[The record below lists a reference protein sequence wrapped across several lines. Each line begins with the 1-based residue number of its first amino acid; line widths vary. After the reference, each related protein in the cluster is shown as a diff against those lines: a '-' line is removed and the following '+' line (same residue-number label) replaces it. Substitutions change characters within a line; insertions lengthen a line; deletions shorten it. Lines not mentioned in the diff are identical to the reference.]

1 MIIEEVV
8 TLAKRKAIKAVV
20 SACLVSGL
28 LVPFDS
34 QQIGKVKASESY
46 KVTVSPIPKSLEQTD
61 KGFPLNPRVAL
72 VTEEGTDPAAIN
84 ELKQALKEAGVTTI
98 VESSIKDAKLQAPV
112 IIWLG
117 EFSTPDERKIIQ
129 QHTGLVDLEMT
140 KNEGYI
146 VASKHGT
153 QDKKHIVIS
162 GHDEAGT
169 YYGTQTFKQIMVE
182 RQGSDWIPE
191 VEIKDWPT
199 MPIRGSIEGF
209 YGAPWSH
216 DDRLRQ
222 LEFYGEH
229 KMNSYIYAPKDDPYH
244 REKWKEPY
252 PADKLAEIADLVQAA
267 HDNHVDFTFAISPGN
282 TITYSSEADL
292 QALMEKAQ
300 NMWDIGVRSFAL
312 FLDDID
318 PSLRSPEDRAMFG
331 GDPNP
336 PAAAQAYL
344 LNRFNEEFIQKH
356 DGAERLITVPTDYYQ
371 AGTTPYRERF
381 AELVQPDIIVQW
393 TGIGVVAP
401 TITSEDA
408 DKIHGIFK
416 HDLLIWDNYP
426 VNDFDRNRL
435 FLAPLTGRDSD
446 LTVEHGVIGLTANPM
461 NEAEASKIPLFT
473 VADYTWNPEAYDP
486 ADSLKR
492 SLMEFAPAAYEPL
505 NLLVEASY
513 ATSLNSNQEPI
524 SERLKPL
531 IEGFW
536 SSVEAKD
543 SQGVSEAGDALLKE
557 FRKMKEAP
565 SQLRNQVNNPNF
577 LKEVAGYL
585 NKLELLGQTGEAA
598 VNLVLAQQSGNVAE
612 AAAARLVLQES
623 MTAMDKIPQ
632 KLSIGVVPTFLDRAL
647 NGKNLAEGKQATASS
662 SEVDWL
668 TPNLAVDGNNNTRWA
683 SLYTDNQW
691 ISVDLGQ
698 VYSIDKVKLNWE
710 AAYGKQ
716 YKIQVSTDGSQWT
729 DVYTELNSNGGID
742 EIKFPAADAGY
753 VKMQGIKRSSG
764 WGYSLYEIN
773 VFETQN

>member
-1 MIIEEVV
+1 MITEEVV
-8 TLAKRKAIKAVV
+8 KLAKSKALKAVV
-20 SACLVSGL
+20 SVCLVSGL
-28 LVPFDS
+28 LVPLDI
-34 QQIGKVKASESY
+34 QKIGKAEASKSY
-46 KVTVSPIPKSLEQTD
+46 EVTVSPIPKSLEQTD
-61 KGFPLNPRVAL
+61 KGFPLNSKVAL
-72 VTEEGTDPAAIN
+72 VTEEGTDPAAIE
-84 ELKQALKEAGVTTI
+84 ELKQALEEAGVTTI
-98 VESSIKDAKLQAPV
+98 VESDIKDPKLQAPV

-117 EFSTPDERKIIQ
+117 EFSEPDELKTIQ
-129 QHTGLVDLEMT
+129 QHTGLEDLEMT
-140 KNEGYI
+140 KKEGYI

-162 GHDEAGT
+162 GHDDAGT
-169 YYGTQTFKQIMVE
+169 YYGTQTFEQIIVE
-182 RQGSDWIPE
+182 RKGTDWIPE

-216 DDRLRQ
+216 EDRLRQ

-244 REKWKEPY
+244 RDKWKEPY
-252 PADKLAEIADLVQAA
+252 PADKLADLAELVQAA

-292 QALMEKAQ
+292 NALIEKAQ
-300 NMWDIGVRSFAL
+300 AMWDIGVRSFAL
-312 FLDDID
+312 YLDDID

-344 LNRFNEEFIQKH
+344 LNRFNEEFIKKH
-356 DGAERLITVPTDYYQ
+356 AGAERLITVPTDYYQ
-371 AGTTPYRERF
+371 AGTTPYRQRF
-381 AELVQPDIIVQW
+381 AKLVQPDIIVQW

-408 DKIHGIFK
+408 DKIHGIFN

-461 NEAEASKIPLFT
+461 NEAEASKISLFT

-486 ADSLKR
+486 ADSMKR
-492 SLMEFAPAAYEPL
+492 SLKEFAPAAYEPL

-513 ATSLNSNQEPI
+513 ATSLNNNQEPI
-524 SERLKPL
+524 TERLKPL
-531 IEGFW
+531 IQQFW
-536 SSVEAKD
+536 TAEEAKD
-543 SQGVSEAGDALLKE
+543 SQAVSAAGEALLKE
-557 FRKMKEAP
+557 FGKLKQAP
-565 SQLRNQVNNPNF
+565 AQLRDQVDNPNF
-577 LKEVAGYL
+577 LKETAGYL
-585 NKLELLGQTGEAA
+585 NKLELFGQAGEAA
-598 VNLVLAQQSGNVAE
+598 VNMVLAQQSGDGAE
-612 AAAARLVLQES
+612 AAAERLVLQQS
-623 MTAMDKIPQ
+623 MTAMAEIPQ
-632 KLSIGVVPTFLDRAL
+632 KLSIGVLPTFLERAL
-647 NGKNLAEGKQATASS
+647 NGKNLAEGKNATASS
-662 SEVDWL
+662 SEVSWL

-683 SLYTDNQW
+683 SLYSDNQW
-691 ISVDLGQ
+691 ISVDLGR
-698 VYSIDKVKLNWE
+698 VYSIDKVKLYWE

-729 DVYTELNSNGGID
+729 DVYTELNSNGGTD
-742 EIKFPAADAGY
+742 EIQFPAVDARY
-753 VKMQGIKRSSG
+753 VKMQGIKRSSS
-764 WGYSLYEIN
+764 WGYSLYEIT